1 MALRLQ
7 QVLVDVP
14 IANLQTGESVRTFVQ
29 NLSSR
34 LGILTSDLQQQFHD
48 ILGQVFAS
56 ALGFWICDYVAIV
69 CADGSISSSD
79 PEEHTI
85 LQPTGVLA
93 WCQSTTQQL
102 QHKVVAV
109 VKSGATTAAQPD
121 HIIELGH
128 ASKTLLAIA
137 EALRAALG
145 SSRCTE
151 AVAADG
157 PFCMYRAGLFGV
169 LRIQFQTCY
178 GTK

>member
-1 MALRLQ
+1 MALHLQ

-14 IANLQTGESVRTFVQ
+14 IANLKAGESARTFVH

-34 LGILTSDLQQQFHD
+34 LGIPSTDLQQQFHE
-48 ILGQVFAS
+48 ILCQVFAS
-56 ALGFWICDYVAIV
+56 ALGFWICDYVAVV

-85 LQPTGVLA
+85 LQPAGVLA
-93 WCQSTTQQL
+93 WCQSTTQEL

-121 HIIELGH
+121 HIIELGR

-137 EALRAALG
+137 EAVRSAMG
-145 SSRCTE
+145 SSRCAGVSRWDLPYVLLLQPT
-151 AVAADG
+151 
-157 PFCMYRAGLFGV
+157 AGLFATLPRTQV
-169 LRIQFQTCY
+169 
-178 GTK
+178 